1 MNMNDDA
8 HGWAS
13 AGEAQDVRESASDAL
28 ERAIFAL
35 PLEEPPAGLR
45 ASILLAT
52 AYRPRPAFSV
62 VELAILGALGAIAV
76 WLFVLLALGGGTLFV
91 QTVETI
97 GAFLSRALSNTATLA
112 WLAAGGATALWLSLF
127 TGSQPLVVAPHRSE
141 RRASR

>member
-1 MNMNDDA
+1 MNMDD
-8 HGWAS
+8 
-13 AGEAQDVRESASDAL
+13 SDAL
-28 ERAIFAL
+28 ERAIFSL

-52 AYRPRPAFSV
+52 AYRPRPVFSV
-62 VELAILGALGAIAV
+62 VELAVLGALGAIGI

-91 QTVETI
+91 HTVETI
-97 GAFLSRALSNTATLA
+97 GIFVSRSLSNIATLG

-127 TGSQPLVVAPHRSE
+127 TGSQPLVQAPYRSE

>member
-1 MNMNDDA
+1 MNMDN
-8 HGWAS
+8 
-13 AGEAQDVRESASDAL
+13 SDAL

-45 ASILLAT
+45 SSILLAT

-62 VELAILGALGAIAV
+62 GELAILGALGAIGV

-91 QTVETI
+91 QTFQTI
-97 GAFLSRALSNTATLA
+97 GDSLSRALSNTATLA

-127 TGSQPLVVAPHRSE
+127 TGSQPLIAAPHRSE